1 MDRQTDIVGYL
12 LNDILPAGRGY
23 IAMLK
28 AYLDRG
34 ARTEAG
40 RVMCVG
46 AALFESFHYD
56 RFLHEWQPIL
66 TEWGATAFHA
76 TDFYPGGGEFKRTR
90 PDGTI
95 DPALKARHDRQS
107 REIPV
112 IVGTHVHQ
120 LFVITFHEDEYE
132 AIAPKAWRDRF
143 GNVHRI
149 AAQLMAGS
157 IGHWANREPY
167 DGEIAYFYETG
178 DEDEAAVDD
187 ALRGLYKRPDQRA
200 HTRMASTPIGVDKGK
215 ARGLEVA
222 DFLAWQWNKYVAES
236 MPPNRKRPIRKDI
249 QLLMDVLHDK
259 GKKID
264 VKRMTG
270 KPFEDFLIEQG
281 CTRKI
286 A

>member
-1 MDRQTDIVGYL
+1 MVF
-12 LNDILPAGRGY
+12 LNDILPGGRGY
-23 IAMLK
+23 VAMLK

-34 ARTEAG
+34 ARIEAG
-40 RVMCVG
+40 RVMCVAG
-46 AALFESFHYD
+46 ALFESFHYD

-66 TEWGATAFHA
+66 TEWGASAFHA
-76 TDFYPGGGEFKRTR
+76 TDFYNGAVEFKRKLGDEKVDV
-90 PDGTI
+90 PH
-95 DPALKARHDRQS
+95 LMARYERHS
-107 REIPV
+107 REIPA
-112 IVGTHVHQ
+112 IIGAHVHQ
-120 LFVITFHEDEYE
+120 LFVVTFYEDEYDR
-132 AIAPKAWRDRF
+132 IAPHRWREQF

-157 IGHWANREPY
+157 IGHWANRENY
-167 DGEIAYFYETG
+167 NGGIAYFYETG

-222 DFLAWQWNKYVAES
+222 DFLAWHWNKYVAES

-264 VKRMTG
+264 VQLMTG
-270 KPFEDFLIEQG
+270 EPFEKFLISHG
-281 CTRKI
+281 CTRQI
-286 A
+286 V